1 MAIKSVDEI
10 PETLQ
15 QKRESYRAM
24 IRRDINEALDNH
36 ITKFEFEGDYNF
48 KYLGQYAREE
58 ADRVFRSRFFYPA
71 AQKIRTALK
80 EKNPEQKYFFG
91 IPSAYDCRGR
101 AIVITTKKGEDR
113 IHVYGYIDWDFL
125 NNLEDWLFKET
136 ERREKEYAERKKER
150 EERRARIMNA
160 DSD

>member
-36 ITKFEFEGDYNF
+36 ITRFEFEGDYNF

-58 ADRVFRSRFFYPA
+58 ADRVFGSRFF
-71 AQKIRTALK
+71 IR
-80 EKNPEQKYFFG
+80 
-91 IPSAYDCRGR
+91 RHGR
-101 AIVITTKKGEDR
+101 
-113 IHVYGYIDWDFL
+113 
-125 NNLEDWLFKET
+125 
-136 ERREKEYAERKKER
+136 
-150 EERRARIMNA
+150 
-160 DSD
+160 